1 MMKTVSWNG
10 TNISGD
16 DTLCEQLLMT
26 HSILKQF
33 FFFFSRC
40 YKSCFSDI
48 FTCNFFIVSVRNN
61 LFSAFQV
68 YFIFYDMIMQYK
80 TSNKVCEFADSTK
93 QAFF

>member
-33 FFFFSRC
+33 FFSV
-40 YKSCFSDI
+40 DVI
-48 FTCNFFIVSVRNN
+48 NHVSVTFSLAIFL
-61 LFSAFQV
+61 LFLFAITFFQHFKCIL
-68 YFIFYDMIMQYK
+68 YFMI
-80 TSNKVCEFADSTK
+80 
-93 QAFF
+93 